1 MTKHMTAYL
10 GMGLLL
16 FVSGCAICANP
27 YDSHFAAHGG
37 SWERDDP
44 SNGRV
49 ASVFDPAGP
58 MVQRQLDEGSP
69 GTTPSGLPPRTDE
82 ILLPEDSGRGYLDED
97 PPPDLDSLLPEW
109 NR

>member
-1 MTKHMTAYL
+1 MTKYVTVYL

-27 YDSHFAAHGG
+27 YDSHFAAQGG

-44 SNGRV
+44 SDGRV
-49 ASVFDPAGP
+49 ASVFHPAGP
-58 MVQRQLDEGSP
+58 MVKGRLDQDSLE
-69 GTTPSGLPPRTDE
+69 TTPSDLPPRTDE

-97 PPPDLDSLLPEW
+97 PPPDLDSLFPE
-109 NR
+109 

>member
-1 MTKHMTAYL
+1 MTKYVTVYL

-27 YDSHFAAHGG
+27 YDSHFAAQGG

-44 SNGRV
+44 SDGRV
-49 ASVFDPAGP
+49 ASVFHPAGP
-58 MVQRQLDEGSP
+58 MVKGRLDQESLE
-69 GTTPSGLPPRTDE
+69 TTPSDLPPRTDE

-97 PPPDLDSLLPEW
+97 PPPDLESLFPE
-109 NR
+109 

>member
-1 MTKHMTAYL
+1 MTKYVTVYL

-27 YDSHFAAHGG
+27 YDSHFAAQGG

-44 SNGRV
+44 SDGRV
-49 ASVFDPAGP
+49 ASIFHPAGP
-58 MVQRQLDEGSP
+58 MVKGRLDQESLE
-69 GTTPSGLPPRTDE
+69 TTPSDLPPRTDE

-97 PPPDLDSLLPEW
+97 PPPDLDSLFPE
-109 NR
+109 

>member
-1 MTKHMTAYL
+1 MMTKYVTVYL

-27 YDSHFAAHGG
+27 YDSHFAAQGG

-44 SNGRV
+44 SDGRV
-49 ASVFDPAGP
+49 ASIFHPAGP
-58 MVQRQLDEGSP
+58 MMKGRLDQESLE
-69 GTTPSGLPPRTDE
+69 TTPSDLPPRTDE

-97 PPPDLDSLLPEW
+97 PPPDLDSLFPE
-109 NR
+109 